1 MSVERRA
8 RITWSPEQLNAGL
21 PDSHESIDPA
31 WFAPGEEG
39 WSLVCQYAISPPQ
52 QGSPSIA
59 RVHFWIAEAPHERLV
74 PGALLRMF
82 ERGTTKEATVEI
94 LE

>member
-8 RITWSPEQLNAGL
+8 RITWSPEQVSSGL
-21 PDSHESIDPA
+21 PESVESIDPA
-31 WFAPGEEG
+31 WFAPGEEA
-39 WSLVCQYAISPPQ
+39 WSLVCRYASSPRQ

-59 RVHFWIAEAPHERLV
+59 QVHFWVAEAPHERLV
-74 PGALLRMF
+74 PGASLRMF
-82 ERGTTKEATVEI
+82 ERGTAKEARVDI